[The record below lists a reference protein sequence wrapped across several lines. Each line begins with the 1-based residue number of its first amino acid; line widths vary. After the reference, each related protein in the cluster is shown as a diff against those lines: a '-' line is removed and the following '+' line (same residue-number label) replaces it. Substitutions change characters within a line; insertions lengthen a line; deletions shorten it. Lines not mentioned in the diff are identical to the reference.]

1 MLYKYNLY
9 RYIRYN
15 NKKEIERPRKDSA
28 SAILPSTMNVIYIF
42 QNVERISSSLIN
54 ELFNSIL

>member
-15 NKKEIERPRKDSA
+15 NKKEIERPSKDSV